1 MEPTDSQKDVTEAYR
16 LLKDKNYVEAFD
28 LFRGAR
34 DAGLYAAST
43 FTGYMYQHGLGRVVD
58 EDKALEAYR
67 DGAAHGVER
76 SKLFLARLLCERR
89 QYTEAAELFRTLAA
103 DGNVSAKY
111 WLYVVCR
118 DGLGIAQDREK
129 ARALLEQAVASGHLY
144 AIRDLSKRS
153 VRGEYGAFAILRGG
167 WMVLHGMYRWAFA
180 LANEPNDD
188 KLH

>member
-1 MEPTDSQKDVTEAYR
+1 MELTDSQKDVTEAYR
-16 LLKDKNYVEAFD
+16 LLKDKKYAEAFD
-28 LFRGAR
+28 LFRRTR

-43 FTGYMYQHGLGRVVD
+43 FIGYMYQHGLGRVVD

-76 SKLFLARLLCERR
+76 SQLYLAQLLYGRR
-89 QYTEAAELFRTLAA
+89 QYAEAAELYRILAE

-111 WLYVVCR
+111 WLYVIYR
-118 DGLGIAQDREK
+118 DGLGVAQDREK
-129 ARALLEQAVASGHLY
+129 GRALLEQAAASGHLY
-144 AIRDLSKRS
+144 AIRDLSKRYL
-153 VRGEYGAFAILRGG
+153 RGEYGAFAILRGG
-167 WMVLHGMYRWAFA
+167 GMALHGMYRWAFA